1 MDKCEVLKKEFLV
14 VDIRVRIDLRDNYFL
29 GWKFNYWEL
38 KVCEVFYLG
47 IYMYENKLYYYVKYM
62 S

>member
-38 KVCEVFYLG
+38 KVCYRF
-47 IYMYENKLYYYVKYM
+47 LYINLVGK
-62 S
+62 